1 MIRSIF
7 ILIALWILLVAVGSM
22 HTYGDIYTRS
32 PNAGVFWNLPGG
44 HWCGYEFRG
53 HPGFFCDVD

>member
-7 ILIALWILLVAVGSM
+7 ILIALWVLLVAVGSM
-22 HTYGDIYTRS
+22 HTYGDIYTR
-32 PNAGVFWNLPGG
+32 NAGVWWQFGQ
-44 HWCGYEFRG
+44 HHCGYEFSG